1 MKPILHPV
9 SGEQG
14 YFCTN
19 KEKILIDAIIQD
31 FSMNQLVVHESSR
44 SNVRGVESE

>member
-1 MKPILHPV
+1 MENIIHPV

-14 YFCTN
+14 YFCSL

-31 FSMNQLVVHESSR
+31 FNSVNLVVQSSR
-44 SNVRGVESE
+44 SNVRGGDL